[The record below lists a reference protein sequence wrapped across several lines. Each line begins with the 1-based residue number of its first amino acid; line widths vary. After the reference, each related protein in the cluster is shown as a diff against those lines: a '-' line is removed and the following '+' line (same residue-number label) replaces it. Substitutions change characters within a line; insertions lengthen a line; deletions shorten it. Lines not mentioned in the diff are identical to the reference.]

1 MRKLLIISGVPIDD
15 ITMPEALDRIE
26 EFILQSHAT
35 GKSYQIV
42 TVNADFVIKAH
53 ADPELRR
60 ILQEADMSTADGM
73 PLVWGARLLGVPL
86 TGRVTGAD
94 LTPAL
99 AERAAQKGYS
109 IYFLGAAPGVA
120 ARAAQVLQQRYPGLK
135 VAGIASP
142 PVKTLFESDQ
152 DLLQTITTAHPDILL
167 VAFGNP
173 KQEKWINMYAPRLSI
188 PIMIGVGGTL
198 DFIAGVTRRAPE
210 WMQRAGLEWLFRFI
224 QEPRRLW
231 KRYIVDLTGF
241 FVFFFRQ
248 WWAMR
253 RMPDASPL
261 LPASDAIMVDHT
273 AILQV
278 EGRLDRS
285 NTAEFNQKAQ
295 QALALTPR
303 IVIDLSKAVFLDS
316 SAIGTLVN
324 LAKQARDAGGDVTL
338 ASAPPQIT
346 KVLSLLRLDRFFEIH
361 TDVHAAQQ
369 ALQTRPATPVTDT
382 LSVQG
387 WTVVRMPHR
396 LDANTSP
403 QMLQL
408 CMQDLGTN
416 PHMVLDF
423 ADTSFL
429 SSAGLAAML
438 QLNREAQKKG
448 GEVRI
453 AGCNGDV
460 LRTIQLTRI
469 DKTLSIFASAKQ
481 ASV

>member
-1 MRKLLIISGVPIDD
+1 
-15 ITMPEALDRIE
+15 
-26 EFILQSHAT
+26 
-35 GKSYQIV
+35 
-42 TVNADFVIKAH
+42 
-53 ADPELRR
+53 
-60 ILQEADMSTADGM
+60 
-73 PLVWGARLLGVPL
+73 
-86 TGRVTGAD
+86 
-94 LTPAL
+94 
-99 AERAAQKGYS
+99 
-109 IYFLGAAPGVA
+109 
-120 ARAAQVLQQRYPGLK
+120 
-135 VAGIASP
+135 
-142 PVKTLFESDQ
+142 
-152 DLLQTITTAHPDILL
+152 
-167 VAFGNP
+167 
-173 KQEKWINMYAPRLSI
+173 
-188 PIMIGVGGTL
+188 
-198 DFIAGVTRRAPE
+198 
-210 WMQRAGLEWLFRFI
+210 
-224 QEPRRLW
+224 
-231 KRYIVDLTGF
+231 
-241 FVFFFRQ
+241 
-248 WWAMR
+248 MR
-253 RMPDASPL
+253 RMPDTSPL

-295 QALALTPR
+295 QALVLTPR

-338 ASAPPQIT
+338 ASPPPQIT